1 MSLTLLQ
8 AGNENLILI
17 PSCGRRWLSQALIR
31 RSVDFGV
38 RIGKLRT
45 NRSMRWGVAGSLP
58 ERAAL
63 EITATKME
71 VNGSETLSER
81 DAHDRLTR

>member
-1 MSLTLLQ
+1 MSLTLLK
-8 AGNENLILI
+8 AGNENLVLI
-17 PSCGRRWLSQALIR
+17 PSCGRRWLSHALIR
-31 RSVDFGV
+31 RCVDFGV

-45 NRSMRWGVAGSLP
+45 NRSMRCTRVAGSLP

-71 VNGSETLSER
+71 LMGARRYLSVTPTT
-81 DAHDRLTR
+81 D